1 MRPAGP
7 LVAPSSPF
15 AHWDARHASEYF
27 RVAEADAAVGDYR
40 RHGRCGS
47 IRTTRSPRADFLTIT
62 LMPISALLSFA
73 TLLGGGGWAARA
85 DLLTHRVPNRL
96 TGCLLCVGLALGLSL
111 DGWHGLEAATLGTL
125 VGLGILLPFHLLRAM
140 GAGDVK
146 LLAALGSLLGPHWT
160 FLAGM
165 YTLLIGG
172 VLAIG
177 YVVVGSVRAAAAPER
192 ASLMARLQKASA
204 RAYQM
209 RRERFPYAIAISL
222 GALSAALERG
232 DLQSSIVYLSGALT

>member
-1 MRPAGP
+1 
-7 LVAPSSPF
+7 
-15 AHWDARHASEYF
+15 
-27 RVAEADAAVGDYR
+27 
-40 RHGRCGS
+40 
-47 IRTTRSPRADFLTIT
+47 
-62 LMPISALLSFA
+62 MPISALLSFA
-73 TLLGGGGWAARA
+73 TLLGAGGWAARA

-111 DGWHGLEAATLGTL
+111 QGWRGLEDAILGTL

-146 LLAALGSLLGPHWT
+146 LLAALGSLLGPHWA
-160 FLAGM
+160 LVAGV

-177 YVVVGSVRAAAAPER
+177 YVAVGSVRAAAVPEC